1 MNTNSSNNGLLAKSL
16 ISFVILVIFGA
27 IVYMYFNAF
36 VLNSPQDSVE
46 ITKTQEEIDREKR
59 LAEITAPP
67 RQDIEVTE
75 ERRTEIQNDLRAKP
89 ESNTTDENESIR
101 SQLTN

>member
-1 MNTNSSNNGLLAKSL
+1 MNTNSSNNSLLAKSL

-36 VLNSPQDSVE
+36 VLNSPQDSAE
-46 ITKTQEEIDREKR
+46 IKKTQEEIDREKR
-59 LAEITAPP
+59 LAEMTAPP
-67 RQDIEVTE
+67 RQDIELSE
-75 ERRTEIQNDLRAKP
+75 KRSAEIQSDLRAKP
-89 ESNTTDENESIR
+89 ESTNDNESAR